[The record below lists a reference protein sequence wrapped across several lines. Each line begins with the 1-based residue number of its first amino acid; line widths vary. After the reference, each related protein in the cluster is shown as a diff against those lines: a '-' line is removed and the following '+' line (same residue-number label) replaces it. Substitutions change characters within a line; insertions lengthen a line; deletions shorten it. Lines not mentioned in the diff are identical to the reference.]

1 MVSTDRK
8 RVTSELVGIADKIKK
23 NGYKL
28 DENLVPYASYAGGS
42 DSAKSG
48 KDFDRTLKNYKAY
61 YMNQYMVYDHYNAR
75 KEDKSSDKD
84 SKALGYV
91 ERLINDVN
99 ILIKDGDAYID
110 LANKFDIASRNESDE
125 SKKEEFKKWAEEF
138 NKNAINEYFG
148 GNEQIEELLDN
159 SNLPYLNNSTLVNA
173 HKELNN
179 KIKRVRD
186 TLMAYKNKQQIR
198 K

>member
-8 RVTSELVGIADKIKK
+8 RVTSELEGIADKIKK

-75 KEDKSSDKD
+75 KEDKSSDND
-84 SKALGYV
+84 SKAWGYV
-91 ERLINDVN
+91 KRLINDVN

-110 LANKFDIASRNESDE
+110 LANKFNTASKKASDE
-125 SKKEEFKKWAEEF
+125 SKKEELEKWTNEF

-148 GNEQIEELLDN
+148 ANGQIEELLDN
-159 SNLPYLNNSTLVNA
+159 SNLPYLNDPTLVNA
-173 HKELNN
+173 HKELDN
-179 KIKRVRD
+179 KIKKVRD
-186 TLMAYKNKQQIR
+186 KLIAYKDKQQIR

>member
-8 RVTSELVGIADKIKK
+8 RVTSELEGIADKIKK

-84 SKALGYV
+84 SKAWGYV
-91 ERLINDVN
+91 KRLINDVN

-110 LANKFDIASRNESDE
+110 LANKFNTASKKASDE
-125 SKKEEFKKWAEEF
+125 SKKEELEKWTNEF

-148 GNEQIEELLDN
+148 ANGQIEELLDN
-159 SNLPYLNNSTLVNA
+159 SNLPYLNDPTLVNA
-173 HKELNN
+173 HKELDN
-179 KIKRVRD
+179 KIKKVRD
-186 TLMAYKNKQQIR
+186 KLIAYKDKQQIR